1 MVPVLGASVGA
12 DVTRPVDQGFM
23 QQRIC
28 YGFIAICTVFCIV
41 LLDAYLADIAGGG
54 RLGELASRGTLIPVF
69 FAVLVFGG
77 ALEMLRL
84 IRAAGLRPHGFI
96 AVVMSLVL
104 LLSPWWCAA
113 RLLGDRPSDV
123 EGVRWQL
130 VWLAATVLATA
141 VAQLRR
147 GVTRTAVGDMAAT
160 WLVVLCL
167 GLLPSFAVQ
176 LRCNPD
182 IPGPDAAWWV
192 LVFLAVTKVSD
203 IGAYLVGS
211 AIGRHK
217 LLPAV
222 SPGKSVEGALGGIAA
237 GVLLAVVFFRL
248 YDFLCGLL
256 SRDHDVVLAVEQ
268 MTHGFRSLEL
278 WQVIVFAVLMPV
290 FGQLGDLFE
299 SVLKRAAEQKHSASL
314 LPGFGGMLDLIDSP
328 LMAAPVAWFVL
339 TVCWNAV

>member
-1 MVPVLGASVGA
+1 
-12 DVTRPVDQGFM
+12 
-23 QQRIC
+23 
-28 YGFIAICTVFCIV
+28 
-41 LLDAYLADIAGGG
+41 
-54 RLGELASRGTLIPVF
+54 
-69 FAVLVFGG
+69 
-77 ALEMLRL
+77 
-84 IRAAGLRPHGFI
+84 
-96 AVVMSLVL
+96 
-104 LLSPWWCAA
+104 
-113 RLLGDRPSDV
+113 
-123 EGVRWQL
+123 
-130 VWLAATVLATA
+130 
-141 VAQLRR
+141 
-147 GVTRTAVGDMAAT
+147 
-160 WLVVLCL
+160 
-167 GLLPSFAVQ
+167 VQ

-182 IPGPDAAWWV
+182 VPGPDAAWWV

-237 GVLLAVVFFRL
+237 SVLLAVVFFRL

-256 SRDHDVVLAVEQ
+256 SIDHEVTLAAEQ
-268 MTHGFRSLEL
+268 MTCGFRSLEL
-278 WQVIVFAVLMPV
+278 WQVIVFAVLMSV